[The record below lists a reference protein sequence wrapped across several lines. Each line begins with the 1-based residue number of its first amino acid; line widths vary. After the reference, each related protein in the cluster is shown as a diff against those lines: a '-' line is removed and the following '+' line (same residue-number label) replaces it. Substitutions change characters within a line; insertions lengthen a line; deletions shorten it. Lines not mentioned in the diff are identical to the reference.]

1 MTVTSEEEIY
11 RKHADE
17 LVRFATGLV
26 GPFDAQDVVSD
37 ACLRAFQSSGW
48 ASVNNPR
55 AYLYKTVL
63 NEARAHHRST
73 LRRRLREARTAT
85 PATVELTTSD
95 LDVLEAV
102 ARLSVRQR
110 AAVMLTYWEDLPA
123 GQVAARLG
131 VSVGSVKRHLARAR
145 ARLKEQLNA

>member
-1 MTVTSEEEIY
+1 VTAEEEIY

-26 GPFDAQDVVSD
+26 GPFDAQDVVAE

-48 ASVNNPR
+48 SSVGNPR
-55 AYLYKTVL
+55 AYLYRTVL

-73 LRRRLREARTAT
+73 LRRRLRETRTAT
-85 PATVELTTSD
+85 TTTVELTTPD

-102 ARLSVRQR
+102 AKLSVRQR

-123 GQVAARLG
+123 GDVAARLG